1 MESVLLSLA
10 IAALAV
16 VLLLRRPEG
25 RGGSDVSR
33 EVALIA
39 QRLQGIDARMTAA
52 QSDTQSL
59 TADLFGRLGEVTQ
72 ATQAVAEQARQFTS
86 LQDLLRAPKARG
98 GLGEAMLEELLG
110 QILPPSSFA
119 RQFRFATGAVVDA
132 VVFAGGRKIC
142 IDSKFPLSN
151 FERVASAT
159 SDTERVQA
167 ERAFAA
173 DVEGHI
179 TDIERRYIVPD
190 EDTLEFAV
198 MYVPVEAVYGE
209 VLRLK
214 HRGRSLFEIAME
226 ARVIPMSPLTMYS
239 YLQTILYG
247 LRCLRIEEDAQT
259 ILQRCGRL
267 TQDVERFA
275 AEYDTL
281 GKHVTNAYTRYGEAS
296 RKLDRLRIS
305 VDQIV
310 GLADERGQEEPAEAG
325 PAAASA

>member
-1 MESVLLSLA
+1 MEYVLLALA
-10 IAALAV
+10 VAALAAAV
-16 VLLLRRPEG
+16 AFRRPVP
-25 RGGSDVSR
+25 GSDRHAASHL
-33 EVALIA
+33 ALVN
-39 QRLQGIDARMTAA
+39 QRLDAIDALLSEAR
-52 QSDTQSL
+52 SDNRSL
-59 TADLFGRLGEVTQ
+59 TADLFGRLGEVAQ

-86 LQDLLRAPKARG
+86 LQELLRAPKARG
-98 GLGEAMLEELLG
+98 GLGEAMLEELLA
-110 QILPPSSFA
+110 QILPPASFA
-119 RQFRFATGAVVDA
+119 RQYRFGTGAVVDA

-151 FERVASAT
+151 FERVATAT

-179 TDIERRYIVPD
+179 TDIARRYILAD
-190 EDTLEFAV
+190 EGTLDFAV

-214 HRGRSLFEIAME
+214 HRGRSLFEIAMQ

-239 YLQTILYG
+239 YLQTILFG

-259 ILQRCGRL
+259 ILARVGRL
-267 TQDVERFA
+267 TSDVEAFA

-281 GKHVTNAYTRYGEAS
+281 GRHVTNAYTRYTDAA
-296 RKLDRLRIS
+296 RKLERLRMS
-305 VDQIV
+305 VDQV
-310 GLADERGQEEPAEAG
+310 VDLADEEPDVADP
-325 PAAASA
+325 PAATAV